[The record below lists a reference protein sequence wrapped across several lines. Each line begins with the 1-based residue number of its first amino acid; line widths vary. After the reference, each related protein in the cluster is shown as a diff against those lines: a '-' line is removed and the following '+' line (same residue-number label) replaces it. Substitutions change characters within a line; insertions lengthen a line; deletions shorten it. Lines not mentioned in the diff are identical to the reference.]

1 MTSVTGAEI
10 SSVDIVID
18 NYNYARF
25 LGQAIDSALDQ
36 AHPPAH
42 VIVVD
47 DGSTDESRDVI
58 ASYGDRITSVLAA
71 HRGQASAL
79 NEGFRRATSDLIIF
93 LDADD
98 VLLPDVVER
107 VIAAARRDVSVAKIQ
122 YPMEV
127 IDERG
132 ELTTARKPPPYLAL
146 PSGDLRHQELIMPFD
161 MTWMSTSGNAFPR
174 WVLEALLPIPEVQF
188 ARCADWYLQHLT
200 PLFGPVVSL
209 DDVGA
214 RYRIHGANSYQLPSD
229 HLDLDHVRQA
239 VRYALVTKPEIERVA
254 DSLGLARPREILSV
268 ADLANRLISKKL
280 DPDRHPVSADTIA
293 GLVSKGVTAA
303 ARRFDVLAPLRL
315 GLAAWF
321 VLMAA
326 APRPLARALAEAFSF
341 PERRAVLNPL
351 LGRLHRRQPGCQ

>member
-1 MTSVTGAEI
+1 VSSV

-58 ASYGDRITSVLAA
+58 ASYGDRVTPVLTANG
-71 HRGQASAL
+71 GQAAAL
-79 NEGFRRATSDLIIF
+79 NEGFRRSTSDLIIF

-98 VLLPDVVER
+98 VLIPDVVAR
-107 VIAAARRDVSVAKIQ
+107 VIAAARRDPSVAKIQ

-127 IDERG
+127 INEYGR
-132 ELTTARKPPPYLAL
+132 LTTARKPPPYLSL
-146 PSGDLRHQELIMPFD
+146 PSGDLRRQELTMPFD

-174 WVLEALLPIPEVQF
+174 WVLQHLLPIPEVQF

-209 DDVGA
+209 DEVGA
-214 RYRIHGANSYQLPSD
+214 RYRVHDANSYQLPSD
-229 HLDLDHVRQA
+229 HLDMDYVRQS

-254 DSLGLARPREILSV
+254 DNLGLARPREILSV
-268 ADLANRLISKKL
+268 SDVANRLISKKL
-280 DPDRHPVSADTIA
+280 DPARHPVSADTVT
-293 GLVSKGVTAA
+293 GLVSKGLTAA
-303 ARRFDVLAPLRL
+303 SRRFDVVPALRL
-315 GLAAWF
+315 GFAAWF

-326 APRPLARALAEAFSF
+326 APRPLARALAEALTF
-341 PERRAVLNPL
+341 PDRRAVLNPL
-351 LGRLHRRQPGCQ
+351 LGCMHRRQSACR

>member
-1 MTSVTGAEI
+1 MTSV
-10 SSVDIVID
+10 SSADIVIN

-36 AHPPAH
+36 AHPPAR

-58 ASYGDRITSVLAA
+58 ASYGDRVTSVLTSN
-71 HRGQASAL
+71 RGQASAL
-79 NEGFRRATSDLIIF
+79 NEGFRRATADLIIF

-98 VLLPDVVER
+98 VLLPDVVAR
-107 VIAAARRDVSVAKIQ
+107 VIAAARRECRVAKIQ

-132 ELTTARKPPPYLAL
+132 RLTDARKPPPYLSL
-146 PSGDLRHQELIMPFD
+146 PSGDLRRQELAMPFD

-174 WVLEALLPIPEVQF
+174 WVLENLLPIPEVQF

-200 PLFGPVVSL
+200 PLFGPVLSL
-209 DDVGA
+209 DAVGA
-214 RYRIHGANSYQLPSD
+214 RYRVHGANSYQLASD
-229 HLDLDHVRQA
+229 HLDLDHVRQS

-254 DSLGLARPREILSV
+254 DRLGLARPREILSV
-268 ADLANRLISKKL
+268 SELANRLISKKL
-280 DPDRHPVSADTIA
+280 DPDQHPIPADTMSA
-293 GLVSKGVTAA
+293 LVSKGMTAA
-303 ARRFDVLAPLRL
+303 ARRFDVIAPMRL
-315 GLAAWF
+315 GFAAWF
-321 VLMAA
+321 LLMAA
-326 APRPLARALAEAFSF
+326 APRPLARALAEAFTF

-351 LGRLHRRQPGCQ
+351 LGRMHRRQSECR